1 MKNKCILVFLRQFFR
16 RELPAGVVDGVGLG
30 QDQLGD
36 GYHSVAIVD
45 EAGEDGGQ
53 RLRRVQ
59 RGVVEQHDAAGLDL
73 GGHTLADGVRVVVL
87 PIQRV
92 PIGNDLKPLRR
103 KGLQVLPLCASS
115 KKLTCKWGVWRVV
128 QARERSKSRGC
139 AQGRE
144 VVERWGR
151 MRYTYKQSK
160 NLLHQTIPVALGT
173 DGVCSNNS
181 ADLFETMK
189 TTALVQKMLN
199 NDPCLLPARQVL
211 EMATQ
216 AGLASQGRAG
226 EAGMLRCVYEEV
238 ERIVRRIAPDR
249 R

>member
-1 MKNKCILVFLRQFFR
+1 MF
-16 RELPAGVVDGVGLG
+16 
-30 QDQLGD
+30 
-36 GYHSVAIVD
+36 
-45 EAGEDGGQ
+45 
-53 RLRRVQ
+53 
-59 RGVVEQHDAAGLDL
+59 
-73 GGHTLADGVRVVVL
+73 
-87 PIQRV
+87 
-92 PIGNDLKPLRR
+92 
-103 KGLQVLPLCASS
+103 
-115 KKLTCKWGVWRVV
+115 
-128 QARERSKSRGC
+128 QARERSNSRGR

-151 MRYTYKQSK
+151 VRYTYKQSK

-226 EAGMLRCVYEEV
+226 EAGMLHCVYEEV